1 MDIQNRIRSAFLDL
15 AEEEP
20 NLQKVTTTQVLNR
33 AGVSRSTFYSYYKN
47 KKELLE
53 DVMSYFLW
61 ETSSSI
67 RHVFPAKQGM
77 EAYREAY
84 LKMTRLIYRHRR
96 LFRQLMKNDV
106 FQGRMIDMSVSYLL
120 MQYEDMLP
128 DVPDDILRMTA
139 VGTSSYV
146 YGNLYEWARNGYL
159 LTPEELTEKLILSL
173 NVTKK
178 RFVSEPPAP
187 NKLD

>member
-1 MDIQNRIRSAFLDL
+1 MDVQNRIRSAFLEL

-20 NLQKVTTTQVLNR
+20 DLKKVTITQVLTR

-61 ETSSSI
+61 ETSASV

-84 LKMTRLIYRHRR
+84 LKTTRLIYRHKHT
-96 LFRQLMKNDV
+96 FRQLVENDV
-106 FQGRMIDMSVSYLL
+106 FQNRMINMGVDYLL
-120 MQYEDMLP
+120 MQYQEMLP
-128 DVPDDILRMTA
+128 DVPEDILRMTA
-139 VGTSSYV
+139 VGTTSYV
-146 YGNLYEWARNGYL
+146 YGNLNEWARNGYP
-159 LTPEELTEKLILSL
+159 LTPEELTEKLIASL
-173 NVTKK
+173 KVARR
-178 RFVSEPPAP
+178 RFAPKQLTP
-187 NKLD
+187 NKSD

>member
-1 MDIQNRIRSAFLDL
+1 MNIQDRIRSAFLDL

-20 NLQKVTTTQVLNR
+20 SLQKVTTTQVLNR

-61 ETSSSI
+61 ETSSSV
-67 RHVFPAKQGM
+67 RHVFPARQGM

-96 LFRQLMKNDV
+96 LFRQLIKTNV
-106 FQGRMIDMSVSYLL
+106 FETRMIDTIVDYLL
-120 MQYEDMLP
+120 MQYREMMPEVPED
-128 DVPDDILRMTA
+128 IRRMVA
-139 VGTSSYV
+139 VGTTSYV
-146 YGNLYEWARNGYL
+146 YGNLNEWARNGYP
-159 LTPEELTEKLILSL
+159 LTPEELTEKLIVSL

-178 RFVSEPPAP
+178 RFVSEPSAP
-187 NKLD
+187 NKSN